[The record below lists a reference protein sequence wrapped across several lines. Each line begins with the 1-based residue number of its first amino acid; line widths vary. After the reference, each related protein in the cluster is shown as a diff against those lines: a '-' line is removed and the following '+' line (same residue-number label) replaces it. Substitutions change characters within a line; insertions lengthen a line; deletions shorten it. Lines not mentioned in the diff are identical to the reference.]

1 MTQYSVTV
9 LANDPTISCELC
21 LVLTHLVASE
31 IYVLVDT
38 LH

>member
-9 LANDPTISCELC
+9 LAKDPTISCELR

-31 IYVLVDT
+31 IYVLGDT